1 MKQHIRKAAT
11 KSKEDGREKSEDVND
26 VTADSGYETVTSKDQ
41 LGSVGGCM
49 RAAFA
54 VDKFRKMK
62 ILKKQEK
69 RLGWKNN
76 RNATKVLTLTC
87 VLMPYSNISN
97 VFMKKKRMKKWKP
110 EKITLKSLK
119 ESMDAMNIKNNERKE
134 MKANSKH

>member
-1 MKQHIRKAAT
+1 M
-11 KSKEDGREKSEDVND
+11 EKSEDIND
-26 VTADSGYETVTSKDQ
+26 VTADSGYETVTSKDKIS
-41 LGSVGGCM
+41 SVGGCM
-49 RAAFA
+49 KAAFA

-62 ILKKQEK
+62 LLKKQEK

-76 RNATKVLTLTC
+76 VLNPKVLTLSS

-119 ESMDAMNIKNNERKE
+119 ASMDAMNIKNNERNEK
-134 MKANSKH
+134 KANLKQ